1 MQEDLAILL
10 EWFEANGITEL
21 FSEDIGLDDKTI
33 DTSDAEEVNHTPKD
47 LHSVVDALAKQQN
60 SISKTNSGL
69 FDSEQIREFAN
80 KVNNVKDIVNFA
92 NKFDGYENFR
102 KTANSTIVLDGD
114 INSQLLV
121 INDMP
126 NTEDD
131 NCSKIFGGISE
142 RLLNS
147 VLNSIFRKKEDI
159 CFLNLFFWRLP
170 GGRQPIKEELNYCK
184 PLIEKIIGIIKPKFI
199 VFCGSYGVSTFLE
212 DNKTIFNIRGK
223 ILEYTNCYLE
233 GKIKS
238 TATYS
243 PYLLLKNGAKKKDFW
258 EDILFIYN
266 HIKDNF

>member
-10 EWFEANGITEL
+10 EWFEANGITEI
-21 FSEDIGLDDKTI
+21 FDEDIVPECISTDMYKTKEI
-33 DTSDAEEVNHTPKD
+33 NHIPKD
-47 LHSVVDALAKQQN
+47 IHSVVDALAKQQS
-60 SISKTNSGL
+60 SISKTNSKL

-80 KVNNVKDIVNFA
+80 KVDNIEDIVNFA
-92 NKFDGYENFR
+92 NKFTGYENFR
-102 KTANSTIVLDGD
+102 KTANNTIVLDGN

-131 NCSKIFGGISE
+131 NCNKIFGGISE
-142 RLLNS
+142 RLLNNA
-147 VLNSIFRKKEDI
+147 LNSVFKNKENI

-184 PLIEKIIGIIKPKFI
+184 PLIEKIISIIKPKFI

-212 DNKTIFNIRGK
+212 DNKTIFNVRGK

-233 GKIKS
+233 NKIKS

-243 PYLLLKNGAKKKDFW
+243 PYLLLKNGIKKKDFW
-258 EDILFIYN
+258 EDILFIYK
-266 HIKDNF
+266 HINDNF